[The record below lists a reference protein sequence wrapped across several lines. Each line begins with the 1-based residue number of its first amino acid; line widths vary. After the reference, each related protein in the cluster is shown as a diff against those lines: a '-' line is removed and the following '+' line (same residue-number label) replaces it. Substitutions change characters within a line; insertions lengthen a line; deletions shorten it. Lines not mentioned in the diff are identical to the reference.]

1 MIKRGLIVKKRVKI
15 LSCTTA
21 AAIAL
26 AGLPFFVQAQ
36 GTEKKVRIVVENN
49 TFSAADGAAWEGT
62 LIDEWVE
69 FEEGVS
75 AVELLEKTLSAH
87 GYSQTGAKDNYVT
100 DINGLSAGADTAK
113 MGGWM
118 VGFDDWYGNGGI
130 TTIKPENGD
139 EIVLSYS
146 LNWGADI
153 GYDYM
158 SSSTKLTS
166 LETDTGKLSPD
177 FSGDTT
183 EYELLLPE
191 GTEFVKITPTVEN
204 KGYRFKIYKN
214 AYTPDDD
221 TTDYKRTQ
229 PIQMSYGDTIYIGV
243 GHKQWHSYISD
254 DVTETVY
261 KINISGGTD
270 GSSDESSYVP
280 VSSEV
285 SSQVSQIIEKSSVDT
300 DSVLSDLNSKL
311 TPADN
316 NYMPGDEWL
325 VLTRSRLGIFSS
337 DEADGYLSELAKS
350 FKTAPPKNAT
360 DFAKYTLVLTAL
372 GKDPAK
378 WNDMDL
384 TAALSDFDF
393 AVKQGINGAAYSLL
407 ALDSKNY
414 DIPAADKEK
423 TQNTREKMIS
433 FLLDAQLKDGGW
445 TFFGDNYEPD
455 MTGIV
460 IQALAP
466 YYNKDSNV
474 KEAVDKAV
482 ALLSEK
488 QNDDGTYTSYGEP
501 NSENSSQ
508 VIIALSALG
517 IDADKDERFVKNGF
531 SALDGLK
538 AFYISDDKN
547 FSHSLNGEKNA
558 LSTMQAYEALCSYKR
573 FLNKQTSLYDMTD
586 VKAVSEEVSKTESSK
601 TTSSLPE
608 QSSKQSSAVGN
619 SSTAAGTAAS
629 VSGTPIVATGDSGYG
644 AVIAVMI
651 ISSAAVLALIRKR
664 SKQ

>member
-1 MIKRGLIVKKRVKI
+1 MKKRVKI
-15 LSCTTA
+15 ISCTTA

-26 AGLPFFVQAQ
+26 AGLPLFVQAQ

-49 TFSAADGAAWEGT
+49 TFSMADGAAWEGT
-62 LIDEWVE
+62 LIDEWVDLE
-69 FEEGVS
+69 DGVS

-118 VGFDDWYGNGGI
+118 VGVDDWYGNNGI
-130 TTIKPENGD
+130 TSIKPENGD

-158 SSSTKLTS
+158 STSTKLVS
-166 LETDTGKLSPD
+166 VETDSGKLSPD

-191 GTEFVKITPTVEN
+191 GTEFVKITPTAEN

-214 AYTPDDD
+214 SYTPDDD
-221 TTDYKRTQ
+221 SSDYKRTQ
-229 PIQMSYGDTIYIGV
+229 PIQTSDGDTIYIGV
-243 GHKQWHSYISD
+243 GHKEWHSYMPD
-254 DVTETVY
+254 GVAETVY
-261 KINISGGTD
+261 KINITGGTD
-270 GSSDESSYVP
+270 GSSVESSDESSYVP

-285 SSQVSQIIEKSSVDT
+285 TSQVSQIVETSSVDT
-300 DSVLSDLNSKL
+300 DTVLSALDSGL

-316 NYMPGDEWL
+316 NYVPGDEWL
-325 VLTRSRLGIFSS
+325 VLTKSRMGLFSS
-337 DEADGYLSELAKS
+337 KEADGYLAELAKS
-350 FKTAPPKNAT
+350 FETAPPKNAT

-378 WNDMDL
+378 WNGVDL

-414 DIPAADKEK
+414 DIPSADEGK

-466 YYNKDSNV
+466 YYSKNGDV
-474 KEAVDKAV
+474 KQAVDKAV

-517 IDADKDERFVKNGF
+517 IDADKDERFVKNGR

-538 AFYISDDKN
+538 AFYISDDKR

-573 FLNKQTSLYDMTD
+573 FLNKQTSFYDMTD
-586 VKAVSEEVSKTESSK
+586 VKAAGEEISKTESSER
-601 TTSSLPE
+601 TSSLPE
-608 QSSKQSSAVGN
+608 QSSKLSSSAGN
-619 SSTAAGTAAS
+619 SSTAAGTNTS
-629 VSGTPIVATGDSGYG
+629 VSGTPIVATGDNSYG

-651 ISSAAVLALIRKR
+651 VSSAAVLALIRKR